1 MRELRFR
8 AWDKTQKKYIIPQR
22 LALDDDGALDFYV
35 YNRGGYALECFIVEQ
50 YTGLKDKNGKDFKT
64 WREIRAW
71 ADSRGFKNLV
81 ARMDLNNRCWNS
93 SGELGRSQVAICD
106 SIRDAYDE
114 EDAIEIA
121 EAMDAETEVNYGLY

>member
-1 MRELRFR
+1 MDKEDQMMENNDNHALIAQHKSGSLPREDAGEAPAGRTKRCEHGL
-8 AWDKTQKKYIIPQR
+8 
-22 LALDDDGALDFYV
+22 FY
-35 YNRGGYALECFIVEQ
+35 
-50 YTGLKDKNGKDFKT
+50 GKDFKT

-81 ARMDLNNRCWNS
+81 ARMDLNNRCWSS
-93 SGELGRSQVAICD
+93 SGEFGRSQVAICD

-121 EAMDAETEVNYGLY
+121 KAMDAEMEVNYGLY